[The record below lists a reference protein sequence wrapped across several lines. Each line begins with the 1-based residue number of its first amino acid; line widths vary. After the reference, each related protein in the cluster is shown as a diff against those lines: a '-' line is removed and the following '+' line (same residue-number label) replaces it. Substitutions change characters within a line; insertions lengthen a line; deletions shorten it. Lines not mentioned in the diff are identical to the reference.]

1 MLAEN
6 QANRPHPPRLQKSPQ
21 SFSLEIVRLPKG
33 EFEMR
38 IAATIFAGSI
48 VALALLASPALA
60 KHTDPQ
66 KADDKPAGSTCTAYE
81 PQADGSWKQLP
92 CEEGGA
98 GSRPSHKSAARTTDE
113 HTR

>member
-1 MLAEN
+1 
-6 QANRPHPPRLQKSPQ
+6 
-21 SFSLEIVRLPKG
+21 
-33 EFEMR
+33 MR

-48 VALALLASPALA
+48 AALALLASPALA

-66 KADDKPAGSTCTAYE
+66 KADDKPAASACTAYQ
-81 PQADGSWKQLP
+81 PQADGSWKPLP

-98 GSRPSHKSAARTTDE
+98 ASRPSHKSAARTTDE